1 MYLVSAEVNPERNP
15 GFKWNKKPNNKYV
28 NKKYLI
34 LIIFIFSFFVF
45 LSCGKDEP
53 PDPRA
58 NDYVYVC
65 PSNSAKA
72 YHTFRDCPSLKNCSK
87 DILEVTRRKAQ
98 ENERIICSNCSKRE
112 AEKENKSDSLKK

>member
-1 MYLVSAEVNPERNP
+1 MLYNTMNI
-15 GFKWNKKPNNKYV
+15 FIKKA
-28 NKKYLI
+28 LI
-34 LIIFIFSFFVF
+34 LFTVLFSVLFIS
-45 LSCGKDEP
+45 SCGKDEP

-65 PSNSAKA
+65 SSNSAKT

-98 ENERIICSNCSKRE
+98 ENERIICSICNKRE
-112 AEKENKSDSLKK
+112 MEKENKTDSLKK

>member
-1 MYLVSAEVNPERNP
+1 M
-15 GFKWNKKPNNKYV
+15 KKT
-28 NKKYLI
+28 LL
-34 LIIFIFSFFVF
+34 LIIFSAFFMY
-45 LSCGKDEP
+45 SCGNDEP

-65 PSNSAKA
+65 SSNSAKT

-112 AEKENKSDSLKK
+112 AEKESKSDSIKK